1 LPDVDRTRVPVP
13 AFRDSY
19 TRRRDGRDGRL
30 LARMVPVRWTEVVQ
44 RVRVLVLVA
53 LLAVAGC
60 GSRGQGT
67 APAAPAPATSAGSA
81 SPAGSQPAS
90 PTGSPTPS
98 SLIEFTVDGAGPY
111 QLGAMLSALRSVPG
125 LEEIKAGGRT
135 CPQNTTAR
143 GIGGWRD
150 VQLSFRGDGVLY
162 LAVNR
167 SPSIPTP
174 SGAWLGT
181 TLAQLKTI
189 YAKVTAE
196 ELVRSTRR
204 AYLVATLSGRGILFD
219 LDAKTR
225 VTAMRAADTTYL
237 RDSFKDGTAFC

>member
-1 LPDVDRTRVPVP
+1 MAIGCAAPVP
-13 AFRDSY
+13 AFRDAY
-19 TRRRDGRDGRL
+19 HRRCDGGDGRL
-30 LARMVPVRWTEVVQ
+30 LARMVPVRCTERVK
-44 RVRVLVLVA
+44 RVRVVALVA
-53 LLAVAGC
+53 VLAVAGC
-60 GSRGQGT
+60 GSHGQGR
-67 APAAPAPATSAGSA
+67 APAAPAPATSSGSASPVGTQSA
-81 SPAGSQPAS
+81 SPAGSPS
-90 PTGSPTPS
+90 PSTP
-98 SLIEFTVDGAGPY
+98 IEFTVDGAGPY
-111 QLGAMLSALRSVPG
+111 QLGATLVALRSVPG
-125 LEEIKAGGRT
+125 LEEIEAGGRT

-143 GIGGWRD
+143 GTGGWKD
-150 VQLSFRGDGVLY
+150 VHLSFRGDGVLY

-196 ELVRSTRR
+196 ELVRGRGR

-225 VTAMRAADTTYL
+225 VTAMRAADTSYL